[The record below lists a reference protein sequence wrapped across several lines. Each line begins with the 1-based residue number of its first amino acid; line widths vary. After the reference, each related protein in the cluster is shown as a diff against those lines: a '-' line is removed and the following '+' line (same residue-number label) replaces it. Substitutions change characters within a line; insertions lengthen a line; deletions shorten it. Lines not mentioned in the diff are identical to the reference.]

1 VLTDALKKAIQDA
14 YRQFLDVKDLKPRYG
29 QRLMIAHIARVLGGV
44 KRNQEFQR
52 GGGDHLCVVEAG
64 TGTGKT
70 LAYAVAAIP
79 IAQESNK
86 TLVISTAT
94 VALQE
99 QIIYRDL
106 PDILTKSGLQFSV
119 SLSKGR
125 RRYICLSKL
134 DQLLSG
140 ADAKVLPLYIDE
152 HMAAPDAESLSLYTD
167 FAQKMATGKW
177 AGDRDDWDTV
187 IADDKW
193 ARVTTDHA
201 QCTGRRCSHVKQC
214 SFFKARESLTQADV
228 IVANH
233 DLVLADLAL
242 GGGAILPPPE
252 ECIYIFDEAHHLPDK
267 VINHFSANFRMAAT
281 ERWLE
286 QIERALTAMIAVPAM
301 DLTAR
306 GQLESLLTQLIAV
319 RRGLA
324 PLRPLLEELLESAE
338 ERQGSKSVR
347 FPDGIVPDNLAAHAK
362 NMVEGFSGVIH
373 QAERIIDTFQD
384 SLDGNQLMASRE
396 VTEQW
401 LATVSAARFRAESA
415 CALWRSYAS
424 DVSKEKPPNARWM
437 ALVETGQGLFDIE
450 LNASPILAANAL
462 KSALWS
468 RCYAAVLTS
477 ATLTALGSFN
487 RFSMRAGLDSDASFE
502 VVPSPFAHADA
513 GELHIPAMNC
523 DAGNAEAHTAAL
535 IDMLP
540 NLMAPDAGN
549 LVLFSSRKQLRAVR
563 EGMPADWQGRILAQ
577 DDLPKHEI
585 LTRHREALD
594 KGNGSVIFGLAS
606 FAEGVDLPGKYCSH
620 VLIAKIPFAVPE
632 DPVEEAL
639 AEWISRNNGNPFMDI
654 TVPDAAV
661 KLIQASGRLL
671 RSESDVGR
679 ITILDRRIV
688 TRHYGRKML
697 ASMPPYRQ
705 IIE

>member
-1 VLTDALKKAIQDA
+1 MLTDALKKAIQDA

-286 QIERALTAMIAVPAM
+286 QIERALTAMIAVPA
-301 DLTAR
+301 
-306 GQLESLLTQLIAV
+306 
-319 RRGLA
+319 
-324 PLRPLLEELLESAE
+324 
-338 ERQGSKSVR
+338 
-347 FPDGIVPDNLAAHAK
+347 
-362 NMVEGFSGVIH
+362 
-373 QAERIIDTFQD
+373 
-384 SLDGNQLMASRE
+384 AS
-396 VTEQW
+396 
-401 LATVSAARFRAESA
+401 
-415 CALWRSYAS
+415 
-424 DVSKEKPPNARWM
+424 
-437 ALVETGQGLFDIE
+437 
-450 LNASPILAANAL
+450 
-462 KSALWS
+462 
-468 RCYAAVLTS
+468 
-477 ATLTALGSFN
+477 
-487 RFSMRAGLDSDASFE
+487 
-502 VVPSPFAHADA
+502 
-513 GELHIPAMNC
+513 
-523 DAGNAEAHTAAL
+523 
-535 IDMLP
+535 
-540 NLMAPDAGN
+540 
-549 LVLFSSRKQLRAVR
+549 
-563 EGMPADWQGRILAQ
+563 
-577 DDLPKHEI
+577 
-585 LTRHREALD
+585 
-594 KGNGSVIFGLAS
+594 
-606 FAEGVDLPGKYCSH
+606 
-620 VLIAKIPFAVPE
+620 
-632 DPVEEAL
+632 
-639 AEWISRNNGNPFMDI
+639 
-654 TVPDAAV
+654 
-661 KLIQASGRLL
+661 
-671 RSESDVGR
+671 
-679 ITILDRRIV
+679 
-688 TRHYGRKML
+688 
-697 ASMPPYRQ
+697 
-705 IIE
+705 

>member
-1 VLTDALKKAIQDA
+1 VLTDELKKTIQDA
-14 YRQFLDVKDLKPRYG
+14 YRQFLDVKQLKARYG
-29 QRLMIAHIARVLGGV
+29 QRLMIAHIARTLGGI
-44 KRNQEFQR
+44 KRNQDHQR

-70 LAYAVAAIP
+70 LAYALAAVP
-79 IAQESNK
+79 IAKACDK

-106 PDILTKSGLQFSV
+106 PDVLINSGLHFSI

-167 FAQKMATGKW
+167 FAQQMATGQW
-177 AGDRDDWDTV
+177 AGDRDDWKTV

-252 ECIYIFDEAHHLPDK
+252 ECIYVFDEAHHLPDK
-267 VINHFSANFRMAAT
+267 VINHFSANFRLAAT
-281 ERWLE
+281 ERWME
-286 QIERALTAMIAVPAM
+286 QIERALSTMIALPAM
-301 DLTAR
+301 DNSIR
-306 GQLESLLTQLIAV
+306 GELESLLSQMIAV
-319 RRGLA
+319 RRGLL
-324 PLRPLLEELLESAE
+324 PLRPVLEELLETAQ
-338 ERQGSKSVR
+338 ERQGVKSLR
-347 FPDGIVPDNLAAHAK
+347 FADGIVPAALGDHAK
-362 NMVEGFSGVIH
+362 SLLAGFSEVIK
-373 QAERIIDTFQD
+373 QAETIVD
-384 SLDGNQLMASRE
+384 SLQEGMDNNELSGNRE
-396 VTEQW
+396 ANEQW
-401 LATVSAARFRAESA
+401 LATVSMARFRAESA
-415 CALWRSYAS
+415 AALWRSYAS
-424 DVSKEKPPNARWM
+424 DASKEKPPNARWL
-437 ALVETGQGLFDIE
+437 ALVETGQGLFDVE

-462 KSALWS
+462 RSALWS
-468 RCYAAVLTS
+468 RCYGAVLTS
-477 ATLTALGSFN
+477 ATLTALGSFD
-487 RFSMRAGLDSDASFE
+487 RFSMRAGLNTDASFE
-502 VVPSPFAHADA
+502 VVPSPFRHAEA
-513 GELHIPAMNC
+513 AELYIPAMDC
-523 DAGNAEAHTAAL
+523 DAGNAEAHTAA
-535 IDMLP
+535 IIEMLP
-540 NLMAPDAGN
+540 DLLDADAGS

-563 EGMPADWQGRILAQ
+563 EGLPKAWLERILAQ

-585 LTRHREALD
+585 LTRHRQCLD
-594 KGNGSVIFGLAS
+594 EGKGSVIFGLAS
-606 FAEGVDLPGKYCSH
+606 FAEGVDLPGKYCTH
-620 VLIAKIPFAVPE
+620 VVIAKIPFAVPE

-639 AEWISRNNGNPFMDI
+639 AEWISRNKGNPFMDI

-661 KLIQASGRLL
+661 RLIQASGRLL
-671 RSESDVGR
+671 RNEADTGR
-679 ITILDRRIV
+679 ITILDRRMV
-688 TRHYGRKML
+688 SRHYGRKML
-697 ASMPPYRQ
+697 ASMPPYQQ

>member
-1 VLTDALKKAIQDA
+1 MLTDELKKTIQDA
-14 YRQFLDVKDLKPRYG
+14 YRQFLDVKQLKARYG
-29 QRLMIAHIARVLGGV
+29 QRLMIAHIARTLGGI
-44 KRNQEFQR
+44 KRNQEHQR

-70 LAYAVAAIP
+70 LAYALAAVP
-79 IAQESNK
+79 IAKACDK

-106 PDILTKSGLQFSV
+106 PDVLINSGLHFSI

-167 FAQKMATGKW
+167 FAQQMATGQW
-177 AGDRDDWDTV
+177 AGDRDDWKTV

-252 ECIYIFDEAHHLPDK
+252 ECIYVFDEAHHLPDK
-267 VINHFSANFRMAAT
+267 VINHFSASFRLAAT
-281 ERWLE
+281 ERWME
-286 QIERALTAMIAVPAM
+286 QIERALSAMIALPAM
-301 DLTAR
+301 DNSIR
-306 GQLESLLTQLIAV
+306 GELESLLSQMIAV
-319 RRGLA
+319 RRGLL
-324 PLRPLLEELLESAE
+324 PLRPVLEELLETAQ
-338 ERQGSKSVR
+338 ERQGVKSLR
-347 FPDGIVPDNLAAHAK
+347 FADGIVPAALGDHAK
-362 NMVEGFSGVIH
+362 SLLAGFSEVIK
-373 QAERIIDTFQD
+373 QAETIVD
-384 SLDGNQLMASRE
+384 SLQEGMDNNELSGNRE
-396 VTEQW
+396 ANEQW
-401 LATVSAARFRAESA
+401 LATVSMARFRAESA
-415 CALWRSYAS
+415 AALWRSYAS
-424 DVSKEKPPNARWM
+424 DASKEKPPNARWL
-437 ALVETGQGLFDIE
+437 ALVETGQGLFDVE

-462 KSALWS
+462 RSALWS
-468 RCYAAVLTS
+468 RCYGAVLTS
-477 ATLTALGSFN
+477 ATLTALGSFD
-487 RFSMRAGLDSDASFE
+487 RFSMRAGLNTDASFE
-502 VVPSPFAHADA
+502 VVPSPFHHAEA
-513 GELHIPAMNC
+513 AELYIPAMDC
-523 DAGNAEAHTAAL
+523 DAGNAEAHTAA
-535 IDMLP
+535 IIEMLP
-540 NLMAPDAGN
+540 NLLDADAGS

-563 EGMPADWQGRILAQ
+563 EGLPKAWLERILAQ

-585 LTRHREALD
+585 LTRHRQCLD
-594 KGNGSVIFGLAS
+594 EGKGSVIFGLAS
-606 FAEGVDLPGKYCSH
+606 FAEGVDLPGKYCTH
-620 VLIAKIPFAVPE
+620 VVIAKIPFAVPE

-639 AEWISRNNGNPFMDI
+639 AEWISRNKGNPFMDI

-661 KLIQASGRLL
+661 RLIQASGRLL
-671 RSESDVGR
+671 RNEADTGR
-679 ITILDRRIV
+679 ITILDRRMV
-688 TRHYGRKML
+688 SRHYGRKML
-697 ASMPPYRQ
+697 ASMPPYQQ

>member
-1 VLTDALKKAIQDA
+1 MLTDELKKTIQDA
-14 YRQFLDVKDLKPRYG
+14 YRQFLDVKQLKARYG
-29 QRLMIAHIARVLGGV
+29 QRLMIAHIARTLGGI
-44 KRNQEFQR
+44 KRNQEQQR

-70 LAYAVAAIP
+70 LAYAVAAVP
-79 IAQESNK
+79 IAKACDK

-106 PDILTKSGLQFSV
+106 PDVLTNSGLQFSI

-140 ADAKVLPLYIDE
+140 GDAKVLPLYIDE

-167 FAQKMATGKW
+167 FAQQMATGQW
-177 AGDRDDWDTV
+177 AGDRDDWKTV

-214 SFFKARESLTQADV
+214 SFFKARESLAQADV

-267 VINHFSANFRMAAT
+267 VINHFSANFRLAAT
-281 ERWLE
+281 ERWME
-286 QIERALTAMIAVPAM
+286 QIERALSAMVALPIM
-301 DLTAR
+301 DNSIR
-306 GQLESLLTQLIAV
+306 GELESLLSLLIAV
-319 RRGLA
+319 RRGLI
-324 PLRPLLEELLESAE
+324 PLRPVLEELLEGAQ
-338 ERQGSKSVR
+338 ERQGVKSLR
-347 FPDGIVPDNLAAHAK
+347 FADGIVPPVLVEHAK
-362 NMVEGFSGVIH
+362 SLLAGFSEVIK
-373 QAERIIDTFQD
+373 QAEKIIDSLQD
-384 SLDGNQLMASRE
+384 GMDTNELSGNRE
-396 VTEQW
+396 ANEQW
-401 LATVSAARFRAESA
+401 LTTVSMARFRAESA
-415 CALWRSYAS
+415 AALWRSFAS
-424 DVSKEKPPNARWM
+424 DATKEKPPNARWL
-437 ALVETGQGLFDIE
+437 ALVETGQGLFDVE

-468 RCYAAVLTS
+468 RCFGAVLTS
-477 ATLTALGSFN
+477 ATLTALGSFD
-487 RFSMRAGLDSDASFE
+487 RFSMRAGLDTDASFE
-502 VVPSPFAHADA
+502 VVPSPFRHAEA
-513 GELHIPAMNC
+513 AELYIPAMDC

-540 NLMAPDAGN
+540 TLLDADAGS

-563 EGMPADWQGRILAQ
+563 EGLSAEWQARILAQ

-585 LTRHREALD
+585 LTRHRTCLD
-594 KGNGSVIFGLAS
+594 DGAGSVIFGLAS
-606 FAEGVDLPGKYCSH
+606 FAEGVDLPGKYCTH
-620 VLIAKIPFAVPE
+620 VVIAKIPFAVPE

-639 AEWISRNNGNPFMDI
+639 AEWISRNKGNPFMDI

-661 KLIQASGRLL
+661 RLIQASGRLL
-671 RSESDVGR
+671 RNEADTGR

-688 TRHYGRKML
+688 SRHYGRKML
-697 ASMPPYRQ
+697 ASMPPYQQ

>member
-1 VLTDALKKAIQDA
+1 VLTVALKKAIQGA
-14 YRQFLDVKDLKPRYG
+14 YRQFLDVKKLRPRYG
-29 QRLMIAHIARVLGGV
+29 QRLMIAHIARVLGGI

-79 IAQESNK
+79 IAQQSNK

-106 PDILTKSGLQFSV
+106 PDILTNSGLQFTV

-140 ADAKVLPLYIDE
+140 ADAKVLPLYVDE

-177 AGDRDDWDTV
+177 GGDRDDWNTV

-252 ECIYIFDEAHHLPDK
+252 DCIYIFDEAHHLPDK
-267 VINHFSANFRMAAT
+267 VINHFSANFRLAAT

-286 QIERALTAMIAVPAM
+286 QIERALAAMIAVPAM
-301 DLTAR
+301 DVSAR
-306 GQLESLLTQLIAV
+306 GGLESLLSQLIAV
-319 RRGLA
+319 RRSLD
-324 PLRPLLEELLESAE
+324 PLRPILEGLLDHAE
-338 ERQGSKSVR
+338 ERQGTKSVR
-347 FPDGIVPDNLAAHAK
+347 FPEGIVPDDLAAHAK
-362 NMVEGFSGVIH
+362 NMVEGFSGVIQ
-373 QAERIIDTFQD
+373 QAEKLIDTFQD

-401 LATVSAARFRAESA
+401 LATVSSARFRAENV

-424 DVSKEKPPNARWM
+424 DARQEKPPNARWM

-487 RFSMRAGLDSDASFE
+487 RFSMRAGLDVDASFE
-502 VVPSPFAHADA
+502 VVPSPFAHAEA
-513 GELHIPAMNC
+513 GELYVPAMNC

-535 IDMLP
+535 IEMLP
-540 NLMAPDAGN
+540 ELMSPSAGN

-563 EGMPADWQGRILAQ
+563 EGMPGEWQQRILAQ

-585 LTRHREALD
+585 LSQHRARLD
-594 KGNGSVIFGLAS
+594 KGDGSVIFGLAS

-688 TRHYGRKML
+688 TKHYGRKML

>member
-1 VLTDALKKAIQDA
+1 MLTDELKKTIQDA
-14 YRQFLDVKDLKPRYG
+14 YRQFLDVKQLKARYG
-29 QRLMIAHIARVLGGV
+29 QRLMIAHIARTLGGI
-44 KRNQEFQR
+44 KRNQEHQR

-70 LAYAVAAIP
+70 LAYALAAVP
-79 IAQESNK
+79 IAKACDK

-106 PDILTKSGLQFSV
+106 PDVLINSGLHFSI

-167 FAQKMATGKW
+167 FAQQMATGQW
-177 AGDRDDWDTV
+177 AGDRDDWKTV

-252 ECIYIFDEAHHLPDK
+252 ECIYVFDEAHHLPDK
-267 VINHFSANFRMAAT
+267 VINHFSANFRLAAT
-281 ERWLE
+281 ERWME
-286 QIERALTAMIAVPAM
+286 QIERALSTMIALPAM
-301 DLTAR
+301 DNSIR
-306 GQLESLLTQLIAV
+306 GELESLLSQMIVV
-319 RRGLA
+319 RRGLL
-324 PLRPLLEELLESAE
+324 PLRPVLEELLEAAQ
-338 ERQGSKSVR
+338 ERQGVKSLR
-347 FPDGIVPDNLAAHAK
+347 FADGIVPAALGDHAK
-362 NMVEGFSGVIH
+362 SLLEGFSEVIK
-373 QAERIIDTFQD
+373 QAETIVD
-384 SLDGNQLMASRE
+384 SLQEGMDNNELSGNRE
-396 VTEQW
+396 ANEQW
-401 LATVSAARFRAESA
+401 LATVSMARFRAESA
-415 CALWRSYAS
+415 AALWRSYAS
-424 DVSKEKPPNARWM
+424 DASKEKPPNARWL
-437 ALVETGQGLFDIE
+437 ALVETGQGLFDVE

-468 RCYAAVLTS
+468 RCYGAVLTS
-477 ATLTALGSFN
+477 ATLTALGSFD
-487 RFSMRAGLDSDASFE
+487 RFSMRAGLNTDASFE
-502 VVPSPFAHADA
+502 VVPSPFRHAEA
-513 GELHIPAMNC
+513 AELYIPAMDC
-523 DAGNAEAHTAAL
+523 DAGNAEAHTAA
-535 IDMLP
+535 IIEMLP
-540 NLMAPDAGN
+540 DLLDADAGS

-563 EGMPADWQGRILAQ
+563 EGLPKAWLERILAQ

-585 LTRHREALD
+585 LTRHRQCLD
-594 KGNGSVIFGLAS
+594 EGKGSVIFGLAS
-606 FAEGVDLPGKYCSH
+606 FAEGVDLPGKYCTH
-620 VLIAKIPFAVPE
+620 VVIAKIPFAVPE

-639 AEWISRNNGNPFMDI
+639 AEWISRNKGNPFMDI

-661 KLIQASGRLL
+661 RLIQASGRLL
-671 RSESDVGR
+671 RNEADTGR
-679 ITILDRRIV
+679 ITILDRRMV
-688 TRHYGRKML
+688 SRHYGRKML
-697 ASMPPYRQ
+697 ASMPPYQQ

>member
-1 VLTDALKKAIQDA
+1 MLTDELKKTIQDA
-14 YRQFLDVKDLKPRYG
+14 YRQFLDVKQLKARYG
-29 QRLMIAHIARVLGGV
+29 QRLMIAHIARTLGGI
-44 KRNQEFQR
+44 KRNQEHQR

-70 LAYAVAAIP
+70 LAYALAAVP
-79 IAQESNK
+79 IAKACDK

-106 PDILTKSGLQFSV
+106 PDVLINSGLHFSI

-167 FAQKMATGKW
+167 FAQQMATGQW
-177 AGDRDDWDTV
+177 AGDRDDWKTV

-252 ECIYIFDEAHHLPDK
+252 ECIYVFDEAHHLPDK
-267 VINHFSANFRMAAT
+267 VINHFSASFRLAAT
-281 ERWLE
+281 ERWME
-286 QIERALTAMIAVPAM
+286 QIERALSAMIALPAM
-301 DLTAR
+301 DNSIR
-306 GQLESLLTQLIAV
+306 GELESLLSQMIAV
-319 RRGLA
+319 RRGLL
-324 PLRPLLEELLESAE
+324 PLRPVLEELLETAQ
-338 ERQGSKSVR
+338 ERQGVKSLR
-347 FPDGIVPDNLAAHAK
+347 FADGIVPAALGDHAK
-362 NMVEGFSGVIH
+362 SLLAGFSEVIK
-373 QAERIIDTFQD
+373 QAETIVD
-384 SLDGNQLMASRE
+384 SLQEGMDNNELSGNRE
-396 VTEQW
+396 ANEQW
-401 LATVSAARFRAESA
+401 LATVSMARFRAESA
-415 CALWRSYAS
+415 AALWRSYAS
-424 DVSKEKPPNARWM
+424 DASKEKPPNARWL
-437 ALVETGQGLFDIE
+437 ALVETGQGLFDVE

-468 RCYAAVLTS
+468 RCYGAVLTS
-477 ATLTALGSFN
+477 ATLTALGSFD
-487 RFSMRAGLDSDASFE
+487 RFSMRAGLNTDASFE
-502 VVPSPFAHADA
+502 VVPSPFRHAEA
-513 GELHIPAMNC
+513 AELYIPAMDC
-523 DAGNAEAHTAAL
+523 DAGNAEAHTAA
-535 IDMLP
+535 IIEMLP
-540 NLMAPDAGN
+540 DLLDADAGS

-563 EGMPADWQGRILAQ
+563 EGLPKAWLERILAQ

-585 LTRHREALD
+585 LTRHRQCLD
-594 KGNGSVIFGLAS
+594 EGKGSVIFGLAS
-606 FAEGVDLPGKYCSH
+606 FAEGVDLPGKYCTH
-620 VLIAKIPFAVPE
+620 VVIAKIPFAVPE

-639 AEWISRNNGNPFMDI
+639 AEWISRNKGNPFMDI

-661 KLIQASGRLL
+661 RLIQASGRLL
-671 RSESDVGR
+671 RNEADTGR
-679 ITILDRRIV
+679 ITILDRRMV
-688 TRHYGRKML
+688 SRHYGRKML
-697 ASMPPYRQ
+697 ASMPPYQQ

>member
-1 VLTDALKKAIQDA
+1 VLTDSLKKAIQDA
-14 YRQFLDVKDLKPRYG
+14 YRQFLDVKKLRPRYG
-29 QRLMIAHIARVLGGV
+29 QRLMIAHIARVLGGI

-79 IAQESNK
+79 IAQQSNK

-106 PDILTKSGLQFSV
+106 PDILTNSGLHFTV

-140 ADAKVLPLYIDE
+140 ADAKVLPLYVDE

-177 AGDRDDWDTV
+177 GGDRDDWNTV

-252 ECIYIFDEAHHLPDK
+252 DCIYIFDEAHHLPDK
-267 VINHFSANFRMAAT
+267 VINHFSANFRLAAT

-286 QIERALTAMIAVPAM
+286 QIERALAAMIAVPAM
-301 DLTAR
+301 DVSAR
-306 GQLESLLTQLIAV
+306 GGLESLLSQLIAV
-319 RRGLA
+319 RRGLD
-324 PLRPLLEELLESAE
+324 PLRPILEGLLDHAE
-338 ERQGSKSVR
+338 ERQGTKSVR
-347 FPDGIVPDNLAAHAK
+347 FSEGIVPDDLAAHAK
-362 NMVEGFSGVIH
+362 NMVEGFSGVIQ
-373 QAERIIDTFQD
+373 QAEKLIDTFQD

-401 LATVSAARFRAESA
+401 LATVSSARFRAENA

-424 DVSKEKPPNARWM
+424 DARQEKPPNARWM

-487 RFSMRAGLDSDASFE
+487 RFSMRAGLDVDASFE
-502 VVPSPFAHADA
+502 VVPSPFAHAEA
-513 GELHIPAMNC
+513 GELYVPAMNC

-535 IDMLP
+535 IEMLP
-540 NLMAPDAGN
+540 DLMAPSAGS

-563 EGMPADWQGRILAQ
+563 EGMPAEWQQRILAQ

-585 LTRHREALD
+585 LSQHRARLD
-594 KGNGSVIFGLAS
+594 KGDGSVIFGLAS

-688 TRHYGRKML
+688 TKHYGRKML